1 MVTATP
7 YGSLATVTGPA
18 NPVRSSL
25 NEMLAAIACASS

>member
-25 NEMLAAIACASS
+25 KGMLPAIAYASS